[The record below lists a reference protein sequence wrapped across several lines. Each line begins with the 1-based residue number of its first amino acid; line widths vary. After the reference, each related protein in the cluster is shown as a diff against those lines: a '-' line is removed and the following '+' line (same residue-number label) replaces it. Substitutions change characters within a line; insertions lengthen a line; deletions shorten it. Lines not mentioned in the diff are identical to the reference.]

1 MANVNHSSLTDPYIH
16 EPKGAATAAA
26 GRVYVANGTG
36 SGAWTAKET
45 LVGETLNGYLDD
57 VSTASTV
64 YIPIPYA
71 GTVSKII
78 TVLEGSITGA
88 NSTVTVANSAAASMG
103 TLTITQ
109 SGSAAG
115 DVDTLAPSANNS
127 VTADSFITVSTDGAS
142 STHVTLRFTIVLDRS

>member
-1 MANVNHSSLTDPYIH
+1 MANVNHSSLNDPYIH
-16 EPKGAATAAA
+16 EPKGASTAAA
-26 GRVYVANGTG
+26 GRVYVANGSG
-36 SGAWTAKET
+36 SGTWTAKET
-45 LVGETLNGYLDD
+45 LVGEILSGYIDD

-115 DVDTLAPSANNS
+115 DVDTLAPSANNT
-127 VTADSFITVSTDGAS
+127 VTADSFMTVSSDGAS
-142 STHVTLRFTIVLDRS
+142 TTHATLRFTIVLDRS